1 MYHEPCHFVLRAD
14 SYTVPL
20 TLISRAAETVMA
32 PRNGKRNKCCGGPD
46 ELIFPDLSEKVSNER
61 YSELVS
67 TGASEIITAC
77 PICLANLSKGK
88 KTRDMA
94 DLLSEACFR

>member
-32 PRNGKRNKCCGGPD
+32 PRNGRRNNCCGGPD